1 MPLAALSLYGLP
13 AYQIQKLQNPKLSE
27 FWILRSLYSKKEI
40 FFILDHCYEPL
51 HHISIPLR
59 LLHHHFHIS
68 ISFLLQH
75 HTFLLFSIQHHLH
88 HISLSP
94 LPPPPPNTHTHTLYT
109 HTIST
114 FLLFPIH
121 HLRHNCFHRT
131 TTPKG
136 YSVLDFPRT
145 ITLRETHKTLTTRTY
160 PHPLGNCLLC
170 PPSAQN
176 FVALRGGYEY
186 FLKLHISKKAELKT
200 KEGCHTLLLLF
211 EITGKEKEKKKR
223 RQHK

>member
-59 LLHHHFHIS
+59 LLHHHFYIS

-94 LPPPPPNTHTHTLYT
+94 PPPPTHTHTHCT
-109 HTIST
+109 HTLSAHFYCFPST
-114 FLLFPIH
+114 TSVTIVFTAPPPPRDILFWTSREQLL
-121 HLRHNCFHRT
+121 
-131 TTPKG
+131 
-136 YSVLDFPRT
+136 
-145 ITLRETHKTLTTRTY
+145 
-160 PHPLGNCLLC
+160 
-170 PPSAQN
+170 
-176 FVALRGGYEY
+176 
-186 FLKLHISKKAELKT
+186 
-200 KEGCHTLLLLF
+200 
-211 EITGKEKEKKKR
+211 
-223 RQHK
+223 

>member
-59 LLHHHFHIS
+59 LFHHHFYIS

-94 LPPPPPNTHTHTLYT
+94 PPPPTHTHTHIVHTHYQHISIVSLPPPP
-109 HTIST
+109 SQ
-114 FLLFPIH
+114 LFSPH
-121 HLRHNCFHRT
+121 H
-131 TTPKG
+131 
-136 YSVLDFPRT
+136 
-145 ITLRETHKTLTTRTY
+145 
-160 PHPLGNCLLC
+160 HPQGIFCSGLPAN
-170 PPSAQN
+170 N
-176 FVALRGGYEY
+176 Y
-186 FLKLHISKKAELKT
+186 FERNA
-200 KEGCHTLLLLF
+200 
-211 EITGKEKEKKKR
+211 
-223 RQHK
+223 

>member
-59 LLHHHFHIS
+59 LLHHHFYIS

-94 LPPPPPNTHTHTLYT
+94 PPPPPPPPPTFPPPPPPPPPHTHTHCT
-109 HTIST
+109 HTLSAHFYCFPST
-114 FLLFPIH
+114 TSATIVFTAPPPPRDILFWTSREQLL
-121 HLRHNCFHRT
+121 
-131 TTPKG
+131 
-136 YSVLDFPRT
+136 
-145 ITLRETHKTLTTRTY
+145 
-160 PHPLGNCLLC
+160 
-170 PPSAQN
+170 
-176 FVALRGGYEY
+176 
-186 FLKLHISKKAELKT
+186 
-200 KEGCHTLLLLF
+200 
-211 EITGKEKEKKKR
+211 
-223 RQHK
+223 